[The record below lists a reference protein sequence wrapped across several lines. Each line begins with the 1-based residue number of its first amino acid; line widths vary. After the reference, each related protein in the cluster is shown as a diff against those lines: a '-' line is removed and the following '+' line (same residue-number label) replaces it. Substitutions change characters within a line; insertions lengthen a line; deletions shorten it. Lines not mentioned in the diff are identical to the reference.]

1 MQRFLFLK
9 KCKKFLT
16 IGYQWYILYTDEG
29 GMELEIQYE
38 KSAVKYLKA
47 LQK

>member
-29 GMELEIQYE
+29 GGEYINA
-38 KSAVKYLKA
+38 KDINWDD
-47 LQK
+47 